1 MRVRFHRAAPCADGA
16 EPHTAEI
23 GVRKLQPIIFR
34 APEQQTRCA
43 FRQPRRFLLVHIL
56 ISNAYVLVLQLLRV
70 PGSLL
75 AISPDIVQNF
85 EILLL
90 TFFVLCAIM

>member
-1 MRVRFHRAAPCADGA
+1 MSQ
-16 EPHTAEI
+16 
-23 GVRKLQPIIFR
+23 LQPIIFR
-34 APEQQTRCA
+34 ASEQQTRRA

-56 ISNAYVLVLQLLRV
+56 ISYAYVLILELLRV

-75 AISPDIVQNF
+75 AVSPNIVQDF

-90 TFFVLCAIM
+90 TFLVLCAIM